1 MTSHPEQETMHKV
14 IVVRGQKHYID
25 GEYDTISTYLPTK
38 IIGDDTVV
46 HTVTD
51 EQLAGLKAICDN
63 DSTLRLLVLVPPQTE
78 EFQQLL
84 QDGMRCLEIQRA
96 LDKSSNKHGS
106 KLSGRKSPS
115 AFRNFAVRLKIL
127 KNKTAASKTHANRR

>member
-14 IVVRGQKHYID
+14 IVVRGQEHYIS
-25 GEYDTISTYLPTK
+25 GEYDAISTYLPTK

-84 QDGMRCLEIQRA
+84 QDGMRCLEIQRKR
-96 LDKSSNKHGS
+96 DK
-106 KLSGRKSPS
+106 KLQQARVKSEQ
-115 AFRNFAVRLKIL
+115 ARLKAERE
-127 KNKTAASKTHANRR
+127 KKSKRLERLRRKIEGLEKQDNDK